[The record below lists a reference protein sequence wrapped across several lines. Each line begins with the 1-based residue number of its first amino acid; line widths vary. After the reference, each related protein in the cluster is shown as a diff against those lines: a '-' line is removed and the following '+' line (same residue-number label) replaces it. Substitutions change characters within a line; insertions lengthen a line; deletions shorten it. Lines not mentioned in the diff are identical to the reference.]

1 MPAVLAKYDPN
12 DKDINALADKER
24 LERQRLIEDNWRWYD
39 GDHPDTLK
47 VESGE
52 KNDNLKF
59 NLTGRSADKGVE
71 FIQVPKRYEL
81 PGNPDFDTV
90 SADQEALNELYSL
103 YQDQFDEQV
112 LDGWVGGHVFW
123 KLFFDGDMPAMAL
136 IDPRYLTVFWEQNRG
151 SRARALWYRMRWT
164 VGEKEYM
171 QDIVPRWLTVVD
183 KAEEGELSGW
193 LILDYEQ
200 IKGSNRWELTDS
212 DPWDYDFPPMV
223 EVRNKRRPHKY
234 YGVPQITKS
243 VTALNYGINFVAS
256 NTGRIIKFHAHPR
269 TIGVGV
275 DPASVNTTSIDGF
288 FTIPEGAEVKN
299 LEMQSDLQS
308 SMEFQKKLETEL
320 FASVRV
326 VDTAA
331 IKDKLG
337 AVTNFGLRQI
347 YNDQVEMSEDK
358 RKSYGEGMGEALR
371 RMLVMAGYAVEKAP
385 VAVWGEMLPTNRLE
399 LLQAAQIEKNL
410 GTTSDETLAQEIGR
424 DYDAEQ
430 QKLADEKTSAGAAL
444 TDVLSRAGE
453 RGMFN

>member
-1 MPAVLAKYDPN
+1 MPAVPAKYDPN
-12 DKDINALADKER
+12 DKDINKLADDER
-24 LERQRLIEDNWRWYD
+24 LVRVKAIDLRWQYYE
-39 GDHPDTLK
+39 GAHPDTLK
-47 VESGE
+47 VEPGT
-52 KNDNLKF
+52 KNDNIKL
-59 NLTGRSADKGVE
+59 NLIGRSADKGVE
-71 FIQVPKRYEL
+71 FIRTPTRYVL
-81 PGNPDFDTV
+81 PGDPDAETT
-90 SADQEALNELYSL
+90 SLAEEALNELYNL
-103 YQDQFDEQV
+103 YHDQFDEQV
-112 LDGWVGGHVFW
+112 LSGWVGGHVFW
-123 KLFFDGDMPAMAL
+123 KLFMDGKMPAMAL
-136 IDPRYLTVFWEQNRG
+136 IDPRYLTVFWEQGRG
-151 SRARALWYRMRWT
+151 SRAQALWYRMRWT
-164 VGEKEYM
+164 VGEKDYM
-171 QDIVPRWLTVVD
+171 QDIVPRRLAMV
-183 KAEEGELSGW
+183 EEGDTEGW

-200 IKGSNRWELTDS
+200 KKGGNRWELIAS

-223 EVRNKRRPHKY
+223 EIRNKRIPFKY
-234 YGVPQITKS
+234 YGEAQIS
-243 VTALNYGINFVAS
+243 QNAIDLNYGINFVAS

-275 DPASVNTTSIDGF
+275 DPVSVNTTSIDGF

-308 SMEFQKKLETEL
+308 SMKYLEELKREL
-320 FASVRV
+320 FATVRV

-358 RKSYGEGMGEALR
+358 RKAYGEGMGEALR
-371 RMLVMAGYAVEKAP
+371 RMLVMAGYTVDKPP
-385 VAVWGEMLPTNRLE
+385 VAVWSEMLPTNRLE

-453 RGMFN
+453 RGMFG